1 MDSRDDDIEMTIE
14 PEEPTR
20 PAWLF
25 TEHTDVLHEP
35 PTGGP
40 YDPPPSMVTAPAA
53 MATTKSPSTL
63 RAALVGALAGAVV
76 AALVSFGVVAA
87 TDDDDDGRA
96 RGALGSPVAI
106 ANGQGLDVHAV
117 LAAVEDAVVAI
128 NVEGDG
134 AFGRSRGAGSGM
146 IIEPEGLVL
155 TNNHVIADATSISV
169 TLADGRDVDA
179 DLVGSIPSNDVALI
193 RLRDVSDL
201 ATVTFG
207 SSADLRVGDPVVAIG
222 NALGLGGTPSVTAG
236 IVSAL
241 GREIARPIRLEDLVQ
256 TDAAIY
262 PGNSGGPLVNAA
274 GEVVGVNTAVAPNDT
289 GGGAENLGFAIS
301 IDQLKPL
308 IDDLKRGGGDVVI
321 SAFLGVRTVD
331 LDDVQ
336 SEVLER
342 FDITRDDGAFV
353 GEVVSGSGADEAG
366 LEPGDVIIAID
377 GETVESALD
386 VGELIGERSPGDEI
400 ELTIEREGEE
410 RTITATLGSRGVTR

>member
-1 MDSRDDDIEMTIE
+1 MVSRDDEIEMAIE

-25 TEHTDVLHEP
+25 ADATDVIDEP
-35 PTGGP
+35 PSGGP
-40 YDPPPSMVTAPAA
+40 YDPPPSMITATPAP
-53 MATTKSPSTL
+53 TTPPSM
-63 RAALVGALAGAVV
+63 RRSALVGALAGAIV
-76 AALVSFGVVAA
+76 ASLVSFGVVAA
-87 TDDDDDGRA
+87 TDDDEPSSS
-96 RGALGSPVAI
+96 RGALGSPVAV

-146 IIEPEGLVL
+146 IIDPDGLVL
-155 TNNHVIADATSISV
+155 TNNHVIENATSISV
-169 TLADGRDVDA
+169 TLGDGRDVDA
-179 DLVGSIPSNDVALI
+179 DLIGSIPANDVALI
-193 RLRDVSDL
+193 RLRGVSNL
-201 ATVTFG
+201 STVTFG

-274 GEVVGVNTAVAPNDT
+274 GEVVGVNTAVAPNET

-308 IDDLKRGGGDVVI
+308 IDDLKDGGGDVVI

-336 SEVLER
+336 PAILER
-342 FDITRDDGAFV
+342 FDITRDSGAFV
-353 GEVVSGSGADEAG
+353 GEVVSGSGADDAG

-377 GETVESALD
+377 GESIESALD
-386 VGELIGERSPGDEI
+386 VGEVIGERSPGDEI
-400 ELTIEREGEE
+400 ELTIEREGDE
-410 RTITATLGSRGVTR
+410 RTISATLGSRGLTR